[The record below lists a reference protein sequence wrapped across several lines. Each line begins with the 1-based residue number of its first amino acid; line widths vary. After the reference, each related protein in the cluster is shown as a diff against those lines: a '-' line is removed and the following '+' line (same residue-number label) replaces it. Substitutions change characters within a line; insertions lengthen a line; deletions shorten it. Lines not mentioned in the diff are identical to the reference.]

1 MSLIL
6 CRQEPVRHPFYIER
20 LGVHIASSQELC
32 YVIYQNPL
40 LVLDG
45 FVDDRLIEFIR
56 SELGLSF
63 LAGKLEAW
71 RRSGESQDELP
82 IVILQECCY
91 YTAKEIAAYR
101 QKLAAFRKMNAAEFR
116 KETADY
122 YFRLRQ
128 FGTAI
133 YYYNRILEDWR
144 VKSLTDEFTAKI
156 WNNIGAAYAGIFW
169 FEKAFTAYEMAYNF
183 DKSPEMLKHLYQLAL
198 IDPKLELKE
207 RHAAAMTPEQK
218 KIWKRELDEANRTAE
233 KCGNVRMVE
242 TMFDRNPVRRM
253 ESAGELLNG
262 WKQEYRKML

>member
-1 MSLIL
+1 M
-6 CRQEPVRHPFYIER
+6 Q
-20 LGVHIASSQELC
+20 
-32 YVIYQNPL
+32 
-40 LVLDG
+40 
-45 FVDDRLIEFIR
+45 
-56 SELGLSF
+56 
-63 LAGKLEAW
+63 
-71 RRSGESQDELP
+71 RSGESQDELP

-169 FEKAFTAYEMAYNF
+169 FEKAFTAYERPTISTRA
-183 DKSPEMLKHLYQLAL
+183 
-198 IDPKLELKE
+198 
-207 RHAAAMTPEQK
+207 
-218 KIWKRELDEANRTAE
+218 
-233 KCGNVRMVE
+233 
-242 TMFDRNPVRRM
+242 RRC
-253 ESAGELLNG
+253 
-262 WKQEYRKML
+262 